1 MNHALAM
8 PARFAVALA
17 PLALAAL
24 GPLIG
29 HAWLGHGLYKLA
41 LLALP
46 FACGCRAA
54 WPARPTGR
62 QVALAVTSGAMLG
75 LIAFCLIAGIV
86 PRFISFSELRA
97 NFDARYGYT
106 PLTAGIAALAIAS
119 LNALLEEWFY
129 RGFLD
134 RQLGAPLSAL
144 VFSLQHVIV
153 LIGLGGPAASVAAGI
168 AVYPAALI
176 WTYVTKQGGISMAFL
191 SHAITDAVFL
201 AGGFYLLGY
210 I

>member
-1 MNHALAM
+1 MIALST
-8 PARFAVALA
+8 PAKLAVALA

-24 GPLIG
+24 GPVIG

-46 FACGCRAA
+46 FLCGCRAA
-54 WPARPTGR
+54 WPARPTSR
-62 QVALAVTSGAMLG
+62 QLALALTSGAMLG
-75 LIAFCLIAGIV
+75 LVAFCLIAAIV
-86 PRFISFSELRA
+86 PHFLPFSELRA
-97 NFDARYGYT
+97 NFDARYHYT
-106 PLTAGIAALAIAS
+106 PLTAGIAALAIAL
-119 LNALLEEWFY
+119 LNSLLEEWFY

-134 RQLGAPLSAL
+134 RQITPPLSAL

-153 LIGLGGPAASVAAGI
+153 LIGLGGPAAAVGAGI

-176 WTYVTKQGGISMAFL
+176 WTYVRNQGGISMAFL